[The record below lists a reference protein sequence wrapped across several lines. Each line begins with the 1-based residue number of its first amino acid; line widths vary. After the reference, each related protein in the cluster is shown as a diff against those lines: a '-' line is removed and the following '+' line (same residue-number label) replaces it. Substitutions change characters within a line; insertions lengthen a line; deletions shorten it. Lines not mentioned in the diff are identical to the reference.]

1 MRRSGVDMQSVIGCD
16 WADQYYTTIQDLQG
30 HSVCKYPK
38 AAKWGVASQVAL
50 GDAVQYCQCSVAVV
64 QHMHSAAAAI
74 EGERGTVG
82 GLGRRLQ

>member
-1 MRRSGVDMQSVIGCD
+1 LDVIGQINTQ
-16 WADQYYTTIQDLQG
+16 QYKIYKDTVSANIT
-30 HSVCKYPK
+30 K

-50 GDAVQYCQCSVAVV
+50 GDVVQYCQCSVAGV